1 MQVLMQLLTRWTE
14 RENARNA
21 DKRRLAQAIGTQALE
36 IRIWA
41 LAHRLP

>member
-1 MQVLMQLLTRWTE
+1 MQALMHMLTRWID
-14 RENARNA
+14 REHARKA

-36 IRIWA
+36 VRIWA